1 MAVAASGIL
10 WQSSGSEMATEGTLT
25 FSGTYTTGGEAIT
38 AAALGLSY
46 VNFLTINQG
55 EDGYVFKWDPT
66 NKKILIYTSAGFTPA
81 GTATF
86 TGTPLGTHDHTAVVI
101 DATETA
107 GDITAFVP
115 LLDGTGAAVAG
126 TTIGNAGGAG
136 ADISVPTS
144 ADSAGT
150 PAGTVAFTGTAVAAA
165 ALAQLANGASL
176 TGIVT
181 TFRAVG
187 Y

>member
-1 MAVAASGIL
+1 MAVAASALL
-10 WQSSGSEMATEGTLT
+10 WENAGSQMTTSGTLT
-25 FSGTYTTGGEAIT
+25 FSGTYATGGQAIT
-38 AAALGLSY
+38 AAALGLGSITS
-46 VNFLTINQG
+46 LEINQG
-55 EDGYVFKWDPT
+55 EDGYVFKWDPA
-66 NKKILIYTSAGFTPA
+66 NSKILIYTVPGFTPA
-81 GTATF
+81 GSAIF
-86 TGTPLGTHDHTAVVI
+86 TGDPLGTHDHTAVVI

-107 GDITAFVP
+107 GDVTAFVP

-136 ADISVPTS
+136 ADIDVPTS

-150 PAGTVAFTGTAVAAA
+150 PAGTVVFTGTPVAAG

-176 TGIVT
+176 TNIVT
-181 TFRAVG
+181 QFKAWG